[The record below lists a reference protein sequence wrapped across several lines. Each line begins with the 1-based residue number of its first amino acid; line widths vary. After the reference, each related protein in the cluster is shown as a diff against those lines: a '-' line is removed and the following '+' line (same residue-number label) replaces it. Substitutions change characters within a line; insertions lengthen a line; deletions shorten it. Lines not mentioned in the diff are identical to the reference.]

1 MLDIN
6 VPLLLV
12 HTATFLVAMVL
23 IWFLFLKPL
32 LAAMNRRVE
41 TVRSD
46 LTGAE
51 QERQQAEKLRAKLEK
66 EFRDSRAEMKKE
78 LEKAVGEG
86 EEQRKAIR
94 EQAQVEAEALLEKA
108 RLEIGEE
115 KKKAIQ
121 ELRGAAAE
129 LAVAIAE
136 KLIAAEV
143 DAEKHKQLIDKM
155 IEKV

>member
-12 HTATFLVAMVL
+12 HTTTFLVAMVL

-32 LAAMNRRVE
+32 LAAMNKRVE

-46 LTGAE
+46 LDGAE
-51 QERQQAEKLRAKLEK
+51 QERQQAEELRAKLEK
-66 EFRDSRAEMKKE
+66 EFRDSRDKIKKE
-78 LEKAVGEG
+78 LEKAAGEG

-94 EQAQVEAEALLEKA
+94 EKAQAEAEALLEKA

-115 KKKAIQ
+115 KEKAIQ
-121 ELRGAAAE
+121 ELRGTAGE

-136 KLIAAEV
+136 KLIVAEV
-143 DAEKHKQLIDKM
+143 DAEKHKQLIDEMISKM
-155 IEKV
+155 